1 MVQEQVTSWIFRP
14 STQSS
19 LSFLGLRMEGEM
31 FWFWKK
37 TRKIRGS
44 RCLLF
49 KCKNQNFIIHGYTHI
64 LIPIAF
70 RPADANELTIVA
82 TLEDSIDFAHIYL
95 TKDELRL
102 GREIHETRKYTS
114 KLQAMVCSCT
124 LNPPKKIGL
133 RKSFTSGAGVP
144 VFHVSFLI
152 ICVPQEE
159 MTIEGIG
166 HAEIGM
172 FVLWLRCKLRN

>member
-19 LSFLGLRMEGEM
+19 LSFLGLQMEGEM

-49 KCKNQNFIIHGYTHI
+49 KCKNQNFIIHGYTRI

-114 KLQAMVCSCT
+114 RLQAMVCSCT
-124 LNPPKKIGL
+124 LNPPKK
-133 RKSFTSGAGVP
+133 K
-144 VFHVSFLI
+144 
-152 ICVPQEE
+152 
-159 MTIEGIG
+159 
-166 HAEIGM
+166 
-172 FVLWLRCKLRN
+172 